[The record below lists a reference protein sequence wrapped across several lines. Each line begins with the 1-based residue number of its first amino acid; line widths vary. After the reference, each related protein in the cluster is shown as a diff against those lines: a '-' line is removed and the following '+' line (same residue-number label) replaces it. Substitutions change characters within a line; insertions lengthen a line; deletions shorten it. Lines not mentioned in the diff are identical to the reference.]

1 MDILYSQKNYI
12 YMEMQETIQKIRIKN
27 LAVFNRKGVTSEF
40 LRETRLKTS
49 RSKIHNHYYWKC
61 G

>member
-1 MDILYSQKNYI
+1 
-12 YMEMQETIQKIRIKN
+12 MEMQETIQKIRIKN

-40 LRETRLKTS
+40 CVKL
-49 RSKIHNHYYWKC
+49 